1 MEEVEVPEFFIC
13 PISLQIMKDPVIAIT
28 GITYDRSSIEKWL
41 NQQTEAICPVSKQ
54 PLPRDSIL
62 TPNHILSKLIQT
74 WYTTNSK
81 PIDHHPVPDPND
93 YVISKPHVYTL
104 LANLSNPNLQLQTL
118 TNLEVVA
125 ALAKENYSYAQ
136 LLVEAGV
143 PKAMVSFVVTCYKNS
158 KTKGL
163 EVALNILLL
172 ICKIS
177 PSKTR
182 EFELFTKTEEII
194 DSLIWALGCRSC
206 DHTTTKAMKNHAMIL
221 LMIFV
226 ENTSSNL
233 QERFKPD
240 FFKTIV
246 NAISKGSLM
255 TQHGTRAALHIMLG
269 ACTVGKNRIKMVEV
283 GGVFAIIE
291 LELAG
296 SVREK
301 RTSELSM
308 QVLFNLCCSADGRA
322 ELLSHAAGIAVVTK
336 RVMRVSPTSDEAA
349 VSIISLISKFSGTD
363 WVVNEMLRVGTVSR
377 LCMVLQGNCDSGL
390 KEKAMEILRRHT
402 HVWKDSPC
410 ADHLLLTMY
419 TK

>member
-1 MEEVEVPEFFIC
+1 MEDAEVPEFFIC

-41 NQQTEAICPVSKQ
+41 SHGHDAICPVSKQ
-54 PLPRDSIL
+54 PLPRNSTL
-62 TPNHILSKLIQT
+62 TPNRILSKLIQT
-74 WYTTNSK
+74 WHTTSK
-81 PIDHHPVPDPND
+81 PIIDHHDVPDPD
-93 YVISKPHVYTL
+93 EYMITKPYITTL
-104 LANLSNPNLQLQTL
+104 LANLSNPNLFMKSL
-118 TNLEVVA
+118 TNLEVIA
-125 ALAKENYSYAQ
+125 AMAKENYVYGK

-143 PKAMVSFVVTCYKNS
+143 AKAM
-158 KTKGL
+158 
-163 EVALNILLL
+163 
-172 ICKIS
+172 IS
-177 PSKTR
+177 PSKIR
-182 EFELFTKTEEII
+182 EYILLAKTDEII
-194 DSLIWALGCRSC
+194 DSLIWALGISSC
-206 DHTTTKAMKNHAMIL
+206 DHTTTKAIRNHAMIL
-221 LMIFV
+221 LKIFV

-233 QERFKPD
+233 QEKLKPD

-246 NAISKGSLM
+246 NVLSKTSLM

-269 ACTVGKNRIKMVEV
+269 ACTVGKNRIMMVEA
-283 GGVFAIIE
+283 GAVFVIIE
-291 LELAG
+291 LELTG
-296 SVREK
+296 LIREK

-308 QVLFNLCCSADGRA
+308 QVLFNLCRSADGRA
-322 ELLSHAAGIAVVTK
+322 ELLRHAAGIAVVTK
-336 RVMRVSPTSDEAA
+336 RMMKVSPMLDEAA

-377 LCMVLQGNCDSGL
+377 LCMVLQSNCDSGL

>member
-1 MEEVEVPEFFIC
+1 MEDAEVPEFFIC

-41 NQQTEAICPVSKQ
+41 SQGHDAICPVSKQ
-54 PLPRDSIL
+54 PLPRNSTL
-62 TPNHILSKLIQT
+62 TPNRILSKLIQT
-74 WYTTNSK
+74 WHTTSK
-81 PIDHHPVPDPND
+81 PTIDHHVPDPDD
-93 YVISKPHVYTL
+93 YMITKPYITTL
-104 LANLSNPNLQLQTL
+104 LANLSNPNLFMKSL

-125 ALAKENYSYAQ
+125 AMAKENYVYGK

-143 PKAMVSFVVTCYKNS
+143 AKAMVSFVITCYKNS
-158 KTKGL
+158 KTHGL
-163 EVALNILLL
+163 LLALYILLL
-172 ICKIS
+172 IYKIS

-182 EFELFTKTEEII
+182 EYILLAKTDEII
-194 DSLIWALGCRSC
+194 DSLIWALGISSC
-206 DHTTTKAMKNHAMIL
+206 DHTTTKAIRNHAMIL
-221 LMIFV
+221 LKIFV

-233 QERFKPD
+233 QEKLKPD

-246 NAISKGSLM
+246 NALSKTSLM
-255 TQHGTRAALHIMLG
+255 TQHGTKAALHIMFG
-269 ACTVGKNRIKMVEV
+269 ACTVGKNRIMMVEA
-283 GGVFAIIE
+283 GAVFVIIE
-291 LELAG
+291 LELSG
-296 SVREK
+296 LVREK

-308 QVLFNLCCSADGRA
+308 QVLFNLCRSADGRA
-322 ELLSHAAGIAVVTK
+322 ELLRHAAGIAVVTK
-336 RVMRVSPTSDEAA
+336 RMMKVSPMLDEAA

-377 LCMVLQGNCDSGL
+377 LCMVLQSNCDSGL

>member
-1 MEEVEVPEFFIC
+1 MEDVEVPEFFIC

-54 PLPRDSIL
+54 PLPRNSTL

-74 WYTTNSK
+74 WHTTSR
-81 PIDHHPVPDPND
+81 PIDHRPIPNPND
-93 YVISKPHVYTL
+93 YVITKSYIITL
-104 LANLSNPNLQLQTL
+104 LENLSHPNKQLQTL

-125 ALAKENYSYAQ
+125 AIAKENYVYGQ

-143 PKAMVSFVVTCYKNS
+143 PKAMVSFVISCHRNS
-158 KTKGL
+158 KTKRL
-163 EVALNILLL
+163 ALALNILFL
-172 ICKIS
+172 IYKIS

-182 EFELFTKTEEII
+182 ESIVFVKSDEII
-194 DSLIWALGCRSC
+194 DALIWALGCRSC

-221 LMIFV
+221 LKIFV
-226 ENTSSNL
+226 ENTSMNL
-233 QERFKPD
+233 QESFKKD

-246 NAISKGSLM
+246 NALSKGSFM
-255 TQHGTRAALHIMLG
+255 TQHGVRAALNIMLG
-269 ACTVGKNRIKMVEV
+269 ACTVGKNRLMMVEV
-283 GGVFAIIE
+283 GAVFALIE

-296 SVREK
+296 LVQEK

-336 RVMRVSPTSDEAA
+336 RIMKVSPTSDEAA

-377 LCMVLQGNCDSGL
+377 LCMVLQSNCDSGL

-402 HVWKDSPC
+402 RVWKNSPC

-419 TK
+419 TR

>member
-13 PISLQIMKDPVIAIT
+13 PISLQIMKDPVIAVT
-28 GITYDRSSIEKWL
+28 GITYDRSSIQKWL

-62 TPNHILSKLIQT
+62 TSNHIISKLIQT
-74 WYTTNSK
+74 WHTTSK
-81 PIDHHPVPDPND
+81 PIDHHPIPDPND
-93 YVISKPHVYTL
+93 YLISKPYVITL
-104 LANLSNPNLQLQTL
+104 LDNLSNPNLQLQTL
-118 TNLEVVA
+118 TNLEVTA
-125 ALAKENYSYAQ
+125 AMAKENYIYGQ

-143 PKAMVSFVVTCYKNS
+143 PKAMVSFVVTCHKIGT
-158 KTKGL
+158 TKGL
-163 EVALNILLL
+163 ELALNILLL
-172 ICKIS
+172 IYKIS

-182 EFELFTKTEEII
+182 EFILFAKTDEII
-194 DSLIWALGCRSC
+194 DSLTWAIGCSSC
-206 DHTTTKAMKNHAMIL
+206 DHATSKAMKNHAMIL

-233 QERFKPD
+233 QGRFKQD
-240 FFKTIV
+240 FFKIIV
-246 NAISKGSLM
+246 NAISKGSFM
-255 TQHGTRAALHIMLG
+255 TNHGTRAALQIMLG
-269 ACTVGKNRIKMVEV
+269 TCTVCRNRIKMVEV
-283 GGVFAIIE
+283 GAVFAIIE

-308 QVLFNLCCSADGRA
+308 QILFNLCRGADGRA

-336 RVMRVSPTSDEAA
+336 RIMKVSPTSDEAA

-377 LCMVLQGNCDSGL
+377 LCMVLQSNCDSGL

-410 ADHLLLTMY
+410 VDHLLLTMY

>member
-41 NQQTEAICPVSKQ
+41 NQKMEAICPVSKQ

-74 WYTTNSK
+74 WHTTSK
-81 PIDHHPVPDPND
+81 PIDHHSVPDGND
-93 YVISKPHVYTL
+93 FVISKPYVITL
-104 LANLSNPNLQLQTL
+104 LDNLSNPNLQLQTL
-118 TNLEVVA
+118 TNLEVIA
-125 ALAKENYSYAQ
+125 AIAKENYIYGQ

-143 PKAMVSFVVTCYKNS
+143 PKAMVRFVVTCHKNS
-158 KTKGL
+158 KSKGL
-163 EVALNILLL
+163 ELALNILLL
-172 ICKIS
+172 IYKIS

-182 EFELFTKTEEII
+182 QFILSAKTDEII

-206 DHTTTKAMKNHAMIL
+206 DLTTTKAMKNHAMIL

-246 NAISKGSLM
+246 NAISKGNFM
-255 TQHGTRAALHIMLG
+255 TQHGTRAALHIMLS
-269 ACTVGKNRIKMVEV
+269 ACSVGKNRIKMVEV
-283 GGVFAIIE
+283 GAVFAIIE

-296 SVREK
+296 LVREK

-308 QVLFNLCCSADGRA
+308 QILFNMCRSADGRA

-336 RVMRVSPTSDEAA
+336 RIMKVSPTSDEAA

-377 LCMVLQGNCDSGL
+377 LCMVLQSNCGSGL

-402 HVWKDSPC
+402 HVWQDSPC
-410 ADHLLLTMY
+410 VDHLLLTMY

>member
-41 NQQTEAICPVSKQ
+41 NQQMEAICPVSKQ

-62 TPNHILSKLIQT
+62 TPNHILFKLIQT
-74 WYTTNSK
+74 WHTTSK
-81 PIDHHPVPDPND
+81 PIDNPVPNPND
-93 YVISKPHVYTL
+93 YVISKPYVITL
-104 LANLSNPNLQLQTL
+104 LDNLSNPNLQLQTL
-118 TNLEVVA
+118 TNLEVIA
-125 ALAKENYSYAQ
+125 AIAKENYIYGQ

-143 PKAMVSFVVTCYKNS
+143 PKAMVSFVVTCHKNS
-158 KTKGL
+158 KTNGL
-163 EVALNILLL
+163 ELALNILLL
-172 ICKIS
+172 IYKIS

-182 EFELFTKTEEII
+182 EFILFAKKDEII

-246 NAISKGSLM
+246 NAISKGSFM
-255 TQHGTRAALHIMLG
+255 TPHGTRAALCIMLG

-283 GGVFAIIE
+283 GAVFAIIE

-308 QVLFNLCCSADGRA
+308 QVLFNLCRSADGRA

-336 RVMRVSPTSDEAA
+336 RIMKVSPTSDEAA
-349 VSIISLISKFSGTD
+349 VSIISLISKYSGTD

-377 LCMVLQGNCDSGL
+377 LCMVLQSNCESGL

-410 ADHLLLTMY
+410 VDHLLFTMY